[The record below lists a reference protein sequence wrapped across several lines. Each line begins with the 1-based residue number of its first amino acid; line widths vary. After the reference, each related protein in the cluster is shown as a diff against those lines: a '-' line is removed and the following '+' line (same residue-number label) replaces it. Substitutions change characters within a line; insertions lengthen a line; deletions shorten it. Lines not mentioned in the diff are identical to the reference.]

1 MVDVSRSTNL
11 TAGIAVALVAIAL
24 SPTVRAE
31 NGGDGRLVL
40 GETARAIPVEPAA
53 VDLPPSQGLV
63 AKVPLPLP
71 RPDLDVADVPEGAAA
86 GGEPRARTASV
97 PLPPARPVVLAM
109 LAPAEA
115 VAVAVPVVSSA
126 VAVGAESIRA
136 LIARHAAANGV
147 PAPLA
152 DAVVKH
158 ESRYNP
164 KARNGAYIGLTQ
176 ISLPTAR
183 SLGYDGSA
191 AGLADANTNLT
202 YGVRYLAQ
210 AWRLAGGDTCR
221 TILKYQAGHRAETMT
236 AAARSYCASVAQAAR
251 TPERGNT
258 IQTSGATAGDD
269 N

>member
-1 MVDVSRSTNL
+1 MADVPRSTNL
-11 TAGIAVALVAIAL
+11 TAGIAVALVAIAI
-24 SPTVRAE
+24 SSTARAE

-40 GETARAIPVEPAA
+40 GGTARTATVEPAV
-53 VDLPPSQGLV
+53 VDLPPSQGPAV
-63 AKVPLPLP
+63 NVPLPLP
-71 RPDLDVADVPEGAAA
+71 RPEVDAADAPEASGPANVP
-86 GGEPRARTASV
+86 PLRSASV

-126 VAVGAESIRA
+126 VAVGADSIRA

-164 KARNGAYIGLTQ
+164 KARNGGNIGLTQ

-191 AGLADANTNLT
+191 AGLVDANTNLT

-236 AAARSYCASVAQAAR
+236 AAARTYCASVAQATR
-251 TPERGNT
+251 TPQRGT
-258 IQTSGATAGDD
+258 PIQTSGATAGDD